1 MCTVTTMKSNQC
13 YFADLG
19 DALFLLADVDLPR
32 SCCGG
37 DLAAAVRLRL
47 RAAGTADFLGLEAAA
62 DGLGLDLDF
71 AGEVFGAGEDL
82 AVATG
87 ERAVPRVTRFSAD
100 DGVFEA
106 DRLALRGIVTILKY
120 NPKRIVNKT
129 PQITPA

>member
-1 MCTVTTMKSNQC
+1 MKSNQC

-37 DLAAAVRLRL
+37 DFAAAVRLRL

-62 DGLGLDLDF
+62 DGLGLDF

-82 AVATG
+82 AVAAG

-129 PQITPA
+129 PQIKPA